1 MQFNKHSD
9 ILYYTAAGGV
19 LVDSTGTQVLLLI
32 RPSRDEVRLPK
43 GHIEMG
49 ETLECAALREVRE
62 ETGYIDIDIMDN
74 LGEQLVAFQYDGRQI
89 QRTETY
95 FLMRTRSKEQ
105 CSRPETDEDQFFPT
119 WVEWDTAE
127 QVITYEAE
135 REWLQRARA
144 KWKQG

>member
-1 MQFNKHSD
+1 
-9 ILYYTAAGGV
+9 
-19 LVDSTGTQVLLLI
+19 
-32 RPSRDEVRLPK
+32 
-43 GHIEMG
+43 
-49 ETLECAALREVRE
+49 
-62 ETGYIDIDIMDN
+62 
-74 LGEQLVAFQYDGRQI
+74 
-89 QRTETY
+89 
-95 FLMRTRSKEQ
+95 MRTRSKEQ